1 MCQYLLEDC
10 QEDSWF
16 QMAVT
21 VGIMMMMLLGG
32 TRAFNSGQRY
42 SRPCAVNVY
51 ACNFCYSCALI
62 VLGSVLGQHV
72 TSATTSTG
80 CSSSFLQ
87 FQLQPA
93 DQKVMEGEDA
103 LFRCTYTGTTSAP
116 LVAIAG
122 ELFSLSN
129 LPRKYSFSG
138 LGIKVTN
145 VDLSMNGTAIACGFE
160 YYDVNSGTLEQCY
173 SSTGVLYVKEKSI
186 SPEDYDPT
194 SDVAKMVTSNSFNVW
209 IALLLTV
216 TITTHSVCE

>member
-1 MCQYLLEDC
+1 
-10 QEDSWF
+10 
-16 QMAVT
+16 
-21 VGIMMMMLLGG
+21 MLRSCKSVL
-32 TRAFNSGQRY
+32 
-42 SRPCAVNVY
+42 
-51 ACNFCYSCALI
+51 SCALGTCE
-62 VLGSVLGQHV
+62 LGSVIGQHV
-72 TSATTSTG
+72 TSVTTSTG

-103 LFRCTYTGTTSAP
+103 LFRCTYTGTTAAP

-173 SSTGVLYVKEKSI
+173 SSTGVLYVVKLSDPI
-186 SPEDYDPT
+186 SPEDYDPA